1 MYDVCV
7 LYSITV
13 FVFTFIEKKRCINN
27 NNNTTSN
34 RSYYYYK
41 LIIII
46 SEEKNKEKEERR
58 EASAKIILD
67 SIMFSVDRYI
77 LRTLNLNSITL

>member
-1 MYDVCV
+1 MMYDVCV

-27 NNNTTSN
+27 NDNTTSN
-34 RSYYYYK
+34 RSYYYHK

-67 SIMFSVDRYI
+67 SILFSVYRYI
-77 LRTLNLNSITL
+77 LRTLNLN

>member
-1 MYDVCV
+1 MMYDVCV

-13 FVFTFIEKKRCINN
+13 FVFTFIGKKRCINN
-27 NNNTTSN
+27 NNTTGN

-58 EASAKIILD
+58 EASAKFILD

-77 LRTLNLNSITL
+77 LRTLNLN

>member
-1 MYDVCV
+1 M
-7 LYSITV
+7 S
-13 FVFTFIEKKRCINN
+13 EKKKRCKPGKQQV
-27 NNNTTSN
+27 TD
-34 RSYYYYK
+34 
-41 LIIII
+41 LIIILIII

-58 EASAKIILD
+58 EASAKIILA

>member
-13 FVFTFIEKKRCINN
+13 FVFTFIEKKRCIPGINN

-77 LRTLNLNSITL
+77 LRTLNLN

>member
-1 MYDVCV
+1 MMYDVCV

-27 NNNTTSN
+27 NNKTSN

-77 LRTLNLNSITL
+77 LRTLNLN